1 MTTPLTQ
8 LPVTPRKRTRRTAED
23 DSADM
28 PSSKR
33 RELGASSVARHKKR
47 NVTPY
52 SERRRRK
59 ALEDKGRIDKTIFRI
74 PELISQ
80 NKTDQDTADSSKS
93 YSTDRD
99 QEPDWK
105 VLDQMRADLQ
115 SQEETEQPAPPQT
128 PQTPQTPTRGW
139 HFRGLLDSV
148 PRSLARFIPTIANSP
163 SRTPRQTDD
172 SVPDQFTTPPETS
185 RSPVSPAQ
193 QKNTLLQPT
202 QPLEKRDLSYS
213 LYPPPIDRSSFLE
226 PISPPIPTPR
236 EPISEVA
243 TPHPS
248 TPQVSTPQ
256 VSTSQVP
263 TPRTAV
269 TNENQA
275 ESSGNKPNVP
285 PTKSKKRR
293 KKTIPNPPGCSYGM
307 DMRYFGDTTSE
318 SETDTDADDESEEPV
333 RGLTTKPTQRTI
345 RGILRGRKRVR
356 FDASPEDVPSK
367 LRLRERQYPR
377 PARSQRIA
385 AQPSASYEET
395 PSTPIT
401 TSTPIASSTPLI
413 STPITTSTPT
423 ASTPISSTPISSAPI
438 TATPITATPIT
449 ATPITATPISSAP
462 ITATPIAATPIAST
476 PITTSTPTTS
486 TPTSSIPTTSTP
498 ITNHSGTYCLDYDM
512 FSSSD
517 EEMEEE
523 TQAQPDEVMAAE
535 NTQQESQNVDNAPV
549 TEMAQQETL
558 TNVNIAPV
566 AENPQEETQTNAA
579 EASVVEQGR
588 TTQADVV
595 SAGGEGEAGRLL
607 NPAEKYRPR
616 QPSKLRVSHRYSSP
630 IAPLAEAS
638 PSGVNISRLVEE
650 MWSPE
655 DQESA
660 DAVFNREFGRFCR
673 SRLEE
678 GEGEEGG
685 EGGEVG
691 GEGGEEEEGR
701 AVVPFQLDSYG
712 EFCSALEGYRRGR

>member
-80 NKTDQDTADSSKS
+80 NKTDQDIAGSSKS
-93 YSTDRD
+93 YTTDRD
-99 QEPDWK
+99 EEPDWK

-115 SQEETEQPAPPQT
+115 SQEETEQSAPPQT

-148 PRSLARFIPTIANSP
+148 PRSLARFMPTIANSP
-163 SRTPRQTDD
+163 SRTPRPTDD
-172 SVPDQFTTPPETS
+172 SVPDQFITPPETS
-185 RSPVSPAQ
+185 RSPVSPTQ
-193 QKNTLLQPT
+193 QRNTLSQPT

-213 LYPPPIDRSSFLE
+213 LYPLPIDRSSFLE

-236 EPISEVA
+236 EPISQ
-243 TPHPS
+243 PS

-256 VSTSQVP
+256 VSASQVP

-269 TNENQA
+269 TNENEA
-275 ESSGNKPNVP
+275 ESSSNKPNVS

-307 DMRYFGDTTSE
+307 DLRYFGDTTSE
-318 SETDTDADDESEEPV
+318 SETDTDADDESEEPG
-333 RGLTTKPTQRTI
+333 RDLITKPTQPAI

-377 PARSQRIA
+377 PARSQRVA
-385 AQPSASYEET
+385 AQPSSSYEDT

-401 TSTPIASSTPLI
+401 TSTPIASSMPLI
-413 STPITTSTPT
+413 P
-423 ASTPISSTPISSAPI
+423 
-438 TATPITATPIT
+438 TPITAS
-449 ATPITATPISSAP
+449 TPISSAP
-462 ITATPIAATPIAST
+462 ITATPIAATPITSTPISST
-476 PITTSTPTTS
+476 PITTST
-486 TPTSSIPTTSTP
+486 PTTSTP

-523 TQAQPDEVMAAE
+523 MQAQPDEVTAAE
-535 NTQQESQNVDNAPV
+535 KTQQEAQNVDNAPV
-549 TEMAQQETL
+549 TEKTQQETL
-558 TNVNIAPV
+558 TNVNGAPV
-566 AENPQEETQTNAA
+566 AENLQPQTNAA
-579 EASVVEQGR
+579 EASTVDQGR
-588 TTQADVV
+588 TSQADVV
-595 SAGGEGEAGRLL
+595 SAGGEGEPTANRPEPGRLL

-616 QPSKLRVSHRYSSP
+616 QPSNLRVSHRYSSP

-638 PSGVNISRLVEE
+638 PSGVNISRLVQE

-660 DAVFNREFGRFCR
+660 DAVFSREFGRFCR

-678 GEGEEGG
+678 GEGEGEG
-685 EGGEVG
+685 EGG
-691 GEGGEEEEGR
+691 EEEGR
-701 AVVPFQLDSYG
+701 AVVPFPLDSYG